1 MKVPAVLST
10 IWNYLPAAVI
20 ILLPNVG
27 GLIAISVRTK
37 EDRQW
42 FDHLKKPWFNPPSW
56 LFGPVWT
63 ILYLC
68 LGVSSYLIVEKGT
81 PLLPLTIYIV
91 QLLLNWAW
99 APIFF
104 HFHRIELV
112 SLFLS
117 LACILS
123 VCQ

>member
-1 MKVPAVLST
+1 MNDKVFAVLST
-10 IWNYLPAAVI
+10 IWNYLPSAVI
-20 ILLPNVG
+20 ILLPNIG
-27 GLIAISVRTK
+27 GLIANSITTK
-37 EDRQW
+37 KDWQW
-42 FDHLKKPWFNPPSW
+42 FDNLKKPWFNPPNW

-68 LGVSSYLIVEKGT
+68 MGVSSYLIVEKGT
-81 PLLPLTIYIV
+81 PLLPLSIYGA

-112 SLFLS
+112 RLF
-117 LACILS
+117 ACILS
-123 VCQ
+123 ILYS